1 MPVGF
6 GDYHLR
12 ENRPRTCH
20 YERSEGSQTIVG
32 KAKHLKTQDFYA
44 WRILIARVIFKNKP
58 ALCEQQLLLAA
69 NKDKE
74 WGMFE
79 RWIILL
85 LLFREQRVTPFPY
98 LLR

>member
-1 MPVGF
+1 MKVALATSITRAVKG
-6 GDYHLR
+6 YVSLS
-12 ENRPRTCH
+12 CW
-20 YERSEGSQTIVG
+20 S
-32 KAKHLKTQDFYA
+32 KAKHLKTQDFLRLAYSHCKSN
-44 WRILIARVIFKNKP
+44 FKKKP

-79 RWIILL
+79 RWIIMLL
-85 LLFREQRVTPFPY
+85 LLREQRVTPFPY